1 MRLETA
7 THVVAEAGFGNATR
21 LAGGVLE
28 IDRKAV
34 RALVLE
40 DDAFADVAL
49 DLVRPG
55 DPVRIIH
62 AMDAAEP
69 RWKPEPGSTF
79 PGFVGPPKTVGEG
92 TTHRLEGL
100 AVMSVSDAVVGEPTY
115 WREAIVDM
123 AGPAAE
129 LTAFGGLTNLVL
141 SFTPAA
147 SYHDA
152 TRADAVVENIMV
164 GSALA
169 QRYNRR
175 VRAAQLRTA
184 AYLARVAAVGAPDH
198 VRTYELTPTSAG
210 LPRVVYF
217 YQLAG
222 ATVYGEAM
230 EGMLPTVLHP
240 NEVLDGAVVNVR
252 SNVHASNRTSTFTNQ
267 QHGLVSEL
275 LDRHGRE
282 IDFRGVIVYPAA
294 SDDINEKELL
304 AEYAVKLARV
314 LGADAACASYS
325 GGGHPAV
332 EFMLICRKCERAGIR
347 TTLVMPEIYGTPD
360 DPGFVYFVPE
370 AERIVST
377 GRTTQTV
384 DLPRMERVIGGERFF
399 DLPGTPG
406 DAQSVLYRYL
416 LGCGT
421 SAGNGRLTAR
431 QY

>member
-1 MRLETA
+1 MRLEMA
-7 THVVAEAGFGNATR
+7 TNVVRDLRWSDVTR
-21 LAGGVLE
+21 LARGVLE
-28 IDRKAV
+28 IDREAV
-34 RALVLE
+34 RRLILA
-40 DDAFADVAL
+40 DDAFEDVTL
-49 DLVRPG
+49 DVVRPG
-55 DPVRIIH
+55 DSVRIIH
-62 AMDAAEP
+62 VMDAAEP

-79 PGFVGPPKTVGEG
+79 PAFVGPPRTVGEG
-92 TTHRLEGL
+92 TTRRLDGV
-100 AVMSVSDAVVGEPTY
+100 AVLSVSDAVAGEPTY

-123 AGPAAE
+123 TGPGADV
-129 LTAFGGLTNLVL
+129 TTFGATTNLVL
-141 SFTPAA
+141 SFSPAPA
-147 SYHDA
+147 YRDV

-175 VRAAQLRTA
+175 VRAAQLKVA
-184 AYLARVAAVGAPDH
+184 GYLARMAAADAPEH
-198 VRTYELTPTSAG
+198 VRIHALGPAPAG

-230 EGMLPTVLHP
+230 DGMLPTLLHP

-252 SNVHASNRTSTFTNQ
+252 SNVHASNRTSTFANQ
-267 QHGLVSEL
+267 HHGIVTEL
-275 LDRHGRE
+275 LDRHGRDL
-282 IDFRGVIVYPAA
+282 DFRGVIVYPAA

-332 EFMLICRKCERAGIR
+332 EFMLICRKCERVGIR

-377 GRTTQTV
+377 GRTTQMV
-384 DLPRMERVIGGERFF
+384 ELPRMERVIGGQRFF
-399 DLPGTPG
+399 DLEGFPG

>member
-1 MRLETA
+1 MRLEVSTN
-7 THVVAEAGFGNATR
+7 VVREVRFAEATR
-21 LAGGVLE
+21 LGGGVLE
-28 IDRKAV
+28 IDREAL
-34 RALVLE
+34 RALILE
-40 DDAFADVAL
+40 DDAFEDVAL
-49 DLVRPG
+49 DVVRPG
-55 DPVRIIH
+55 DSVRVIH
-62 AMDAAEP
+62 VMDAAEP

-79 PGFVGPPKTVGEG
+79 PAFVGPPKTVGEG
-92 TTHRLEGL
+92 TTRRLDGV
-100 AVMSVSDAVVGEPTY
+100 AVLSVSDAVAGEPTY

-123 AGPAAE
+123 AGAAADV
-129 LTAFGGLTNLVL
+129 TAFGATTNLVL
-141 SFTPAA
+141 SFRPAPA
-147 SYHDA
+147 YRDA
-152 TRADAVVENIMV
+152 TRADAAVENIMI
-164 GSALA
+164 GSPLA

-175 VRAAQLRTA
+175 VRRAQLKTA
-184 AYLARVAAVGAPDH
+184 AYLARAAAAHAPDH
-198 VRTYELTPTSAG
+198 VRGYELTPAPG

-217 YQLAG
+217 YQLSG
-222 ATVYGEAM
+222 AAVYGVEM
-230 EGMLPTVLHP
+230 EGMLPTLLHP
-240 NEVLDGAVVNVR
+240 NEVLDGALVNVR

-267 QHGLVSEL
+267 HHGIVGEL
-275 LDRHGRE
+275 LDRHGRDL
-282 IDFRGVIVYPAA
+282 DFRGVIVYPAA
-294 SDDINEKELL
+294 SDDIDEKELL
-304 AEYAVKLARV
+304 AEYAVKLARL

-384 DLPRMERVIGGERFF
+384 ELPRMDRVIGGERFF
-399 DLPGTPG
+399 DLEGSPA
-406 DAQSVLYRYL
+406 DAQTVPYRYL

>member
-1 MRLETA
+1 MRLEVA
-7 THVVAEAGFGNATR
+7 THVVAEARLGDVTR
-21 LAGGVLE
+21 LERGVLE
-28 IDRKAV
+28 IDQAAV
-34 RALVLE
+34 RTLVLD
-40 DDAFADVAL
+40 DDAFADVAV

-92 TTHRLEGL
+92 TTRRLEGL
-100 AVMSVSDAVVGEPTY
+100 AVLSVSDAVAGEPTY

-123 AGPAAE
+123 AGPAADV
-129 LTAFGGLTNLVL
+129 TAFGGLTNLVL

-147 SYHDA
+147 SYRDA

-164 GSALA
+164 GSPLA

-198 VRTYELTPTSAG
+198 ARTYELTAAPAG

-240 NEVLDGAVVNVR
+240 SEVLDGAVVNVR
-252 SNVHASNRTSTFTNQ
+252 SNVHASNRTATFTNQ
-267 QHGLVSEL
+267 QHGVVSEL

-282 IDFRGVIVYPAA
+282 VDFRGVIVYPAA

-384 DLPRMERVIGGERFF
+384 DLPRMERVIGGESFF
-399 DLPGTPG
+399 DLPGAPG
-406 DAQSVLYRYL
+406 DAQTVLYRYL

>member
-1 MRLETA
+1 MRLEMA
-7 THVVAEAGFGNATR
+7 TNVVREVRFAEATR
-21 LAGGVLE
+21 LGGGVLE
-28 IDRKAV
+28 IDRQAL
-34 RALVLE
+34 RALILE
-40 DDAFADVAL
+40 DDAFEDVVL
-49 DLVRPG
+49 DVVRPG
-55 DPVRIIH
+55 DSVRVIH
-62 AMDAAEP
+62 VMDAAEP

-79 PGFVGPPKTVGEG
+79 PAFVGPPKTVGEG
-92 TTHRLEGL
+92 TTRRLDGV
-100 AVMSVSDAVVGEPTY
+100 AVLSVSDAVAGEPTY

-123 AGPAAE
+123 AGAGAE
-129 LTAFGGLTNLVL
+129 VTAFGATTNLVL
-141 SFTPAA
+141 SFRPAPA
-147 SYHDA
+147 YRDA
-152 TRADAVVENIMV
+152 TRADATVENIMI
-164 GSALA
+164 GSVLA

-175 VRAAQLRTA
+175 VRRAQLKTA
-184 AYLARVAAVGAPDH
+184 AYLARAAGAHVPDD
-198 VRTYELTPTSAG
+198 VRVYELTPAPG
-210 LPRVVYF
+210 LPHVVYF
-217 YQLAG
+217 YQLSG
-222 ATVYGEAM
+222 ASVYGVEM
-230 EGMLPTVLHP
+230 EGMLPTILHP

-267 QHGLVSEL
+267 HHGIVSEL
-275 LDRHGRE
+275 LDRHGRDL
-282 IDFRGVIVYPAA
+282 DFRGVIVYPAA
-294 SDDINEKELL
+294 SDDIDDKELL
-304 AEYAVKLARV
+304 AEFAVKLARV

-384 DLPRMERVIGGERFF
+384 ELPRMDRVIGGERFF
-399 DLPGTPG
+399 DLASSPG
-406 DAQSVLYRYL
+406 DAQTVLYRYL